1 MTLKDRIAAAMKHAK
16 MNQTTLAVKTGTSKG
31 AVSLWLNGSTKRLKG
46 ETAWAI
52 AKETRVSHEW
62 LATGVGDM
70 LPAVNQGGTNYR
82 HAPQNLPSVP
92 VISSIRAGNWG
103 DINDHEPDT
112 DMRVEARYTNP
123 SRYAFALI
131 VEGDSMTCDGVN
143 SFPAGTAL
151 IVEPERSP
159 KAGDFVIAKD
169 TAAGAGTFK
178 QLTSD
183 GTRWY
188 LKPLNRAYPTLPLDD
203 MAKRVIG
210 VIIEFQPPGGK
221 L

>member
-1 MTLKDRIAAAMKHAK
+1 VGEKVSADIERALGLPRGWFD
-16 MNQTTLAVKTGTSKG
+16 NDG
-31 AVSLWLNGSTKRLKG
+31 AQENVR
-46 ETAWAI
+46 AH
-52 AKETRVSHEW
+52 V
-62 LATGVGDM
+62 V
-70 LPAVNQGGTNYR
+70 R
-82 HAPQNLPSVP
+82 HPSVP
-92 VISSIRAGNWG
+92 LISTVRAGNWG
-103 DINDHEPDT
+103 EINDHIPDT
-112 DMRVEARYTNP
+112 DRRIDARYTTP

-131 VEGDSMTCDGVN
+131 VEGDSMTSDGVN

-169 TAAGAGTFK
+169 TEAGAGTFK

-188 LKPLNRAYPTLPLDD
+188 LKPLNRAYPTLGIDD
-203 MAKRVIG
+203 MTKRVIG
-210 VIIEFQPPGGK
+210 VVIEFQPPGGK